1 MCATLLARWGCH
13 AWTAARSISL
23 FQNGLAVEK
32 WEMWDVACM
41 QVMRKC
47 LVRFLGGSLH
57 ILMASGALST
67 TEKFAQK
74 PAEGPSKAWYKRM
87 PALSM
92 DCSLFWRTWIFG
104 FALPQKCLLLIL
116 PSGWHVFF
124 LRKDW
129 DRKQKIPKWVY
140 RHLGCPSRA
149 NIAAGNP
156 WLETNREN
164 QKHLQ
169 MAGPFNQKSRQSLP
183 VYFRYFVSWDISK
196 WWIKKSLPKP
206 NKNTCS
212 VSWSSRAI
220 LV

>member
-74 PAEGPSKAWYKRM
+74 PAEGPSKAWYKKM
-87 PALSM
+87 PRISM

-104 FALPQKCLLLIL
+104 KCPDNVLTFWFCLQV
-116 PSGWHVFF
+116 GMFFFF
-124 LRKDW
+124 LG
-129 DRKQKIPKWVY
+129 KIGTGSK
-140 RHLGCPSRA
+140 RSQ
-149 NIAAGNP
+149 N
-156 WLETNREN
+156 EFT
-164 QKHLQ
+164 
-169 MAGPFNQKSRQSLP
+169 
-183 VYFRYFVSWDISK
+183 DI
-196 WWIKKSLPKP
+196 WGAQVEP
-206 NKNTCS
+206 T
-212 VSWSSRAI
+212 
-220 LV
+220 